1 MVTTM
6 YSFLFYHITLIIP
19 RLLYDKHMKQ
29 PKVVTKISKTKDSAF
44 ARFPLAFTL
53 LGTFGLVAT
62 LYGFEGIIDSTPLG
76 DEPLSILCIGL
87 LILLV
92 TGTLYKKLD

>member
-1 MVTTM
+1 
-6 YSFLFYHITLIIP
+6 
-19 RLLYDKHMKQ
+19 MKQ
-29 PKVVTKISKTKDSAF
+29 SRVVTKINKTKESAF
-44 ARFPLAFTL
+44 ARFPLAFTM

-76 DEPLSILCIGL
+76 DEPVTILCIGL
-87 LILLV
+87 LILFI